1 MTSTPREE
9 QSQPKDQS
17 QPPRTPL
24 IRPTT
29 TSSLSSLSSSSE
41 EPTYHFKGFGN
52 GNGYGNTIT
61 YAKVPENDGDVITT
75 VEVRARI
82 FRDEV
87 GGQKVVFENRD
98 GREGDGESKGEGRQ
112 IGEGG

>member
-1 MTSTPREE
+1 M
-9 QSQPKDQS
+9 
-17 QPPRTPL
+17 
-24 IRPTT
+24 
-29 TSSLSSLSSSSE
+29 
-41 EPTYHFKGFGN
+41 
-52 GNGYGNTIT
+52 
-61 YAKVPENDGDVITT
+61 ITT